1 MNTGMQILLSVAAA
15 VAAIGVIWH
24 QLIRPLWRS
33 LKRGEQVWE
42 SVNTIEPFQAEVRE
56 FMVEMREHRDFVNH
70 ELNYNSGSSVK
81 DMTRAG
87 KEAADAAKAAIEH
100 HINTPELHRPFQVN
114 VNTNDNSSLN

>member
-1 MNTGMQILLSVAAA
+1 MNTGMQILLGVAAA
-15 VAAIGVIWH
+15 VGAIAVIWH
-24 QLIRPLWRS
+24 QLIKPLWRS

-56 FMVEMREHRDFVNH
+56 FMTEMREHRDFVAH

-81 DMTRAG
+81 DMTRAT
-87 KEAADAAKAAIEH
+87 KEMVES
-100 HINTPELHRPFQVN
+100 HINNPDLHRPFQVN